1 MSVNQNDNTLVERK
15 RQIPELPKEYGFL
28 DEKVQTLKSSR
39 SNYIVEITCNIN
51 KISKY
56 LNSKSVERDKIYLCI
71 EKLDKCIQKFKAVS
85 YELQNY
91 VFEETTKKEISDIY
105 IDQRLQIIEIK
116 KYIEVHNPIPYLTKN
131 SKKKSVSS
139 ISIFSESKDSKSNC
153 SNNSGNSIPLKTKY
167 FTKGSNQPDISC
179 ISSELSNNRILFSS
193 CKTAENYRRN

>member
-1 MSVNQNDNTLVERK
+1 MSVNQDDSTLVERK

-71 EKLDKCIQKFKAVS
+71 EKLDKCIQKIKAVS
-85 YELQNY
+85 YEVQSY

-116 KYIEVHNPIPYLTKN
+116 KYIEVHSPIPYLTKTA
-131 SKKKSVSS
+131 KKRCFFHKCFLRKQRFK
-139 ISIFSESKDSKSNC
+139 IKLLKQFWKFHPFEDKIFHKR
-153 SNNSGNSIPLKTKY
+153 L
-167 FTKGSNQPDISC
+167 
-179 ISSELSNNRILFSS
+179 
-193 CKTAENYRRN
+193 